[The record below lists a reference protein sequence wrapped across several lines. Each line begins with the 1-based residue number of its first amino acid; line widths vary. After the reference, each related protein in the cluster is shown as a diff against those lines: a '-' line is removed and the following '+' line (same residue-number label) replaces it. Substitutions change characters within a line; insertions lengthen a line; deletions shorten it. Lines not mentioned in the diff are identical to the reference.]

1 MIVAFMVVS
10 VSAGVSRPGLV
21 VPFSMRHARTSIA
34 ADKAPAASEL
44 AKSAVQIP
52 TIVSMGTNS
61 LCAII
66 GRVREVRWTSHPMVR
81 YASATIADCQP
92 SPSPGSRQQNRQGSG
107 RKGPPI
113 ALDYRSVQ
121 TST

>member
-10 VSAGVSRPGLV
+10 VSAGVSRPGLA

-52 TIVSMGTNS
+52 TTRVS
-61 LCAII
+61 
-66 GRVREVRWTSHPMVR
+66 
-81 YASATIADCQP
+81 
-92 SPSPGSRQQNRQGSG
+92 
-107 RKGPPI
+107 
-113 ALDYRSVQ
+113 
-121 TST
+121 STQDDTTFWLRPA